1 MLNHDNPKTAII
13 VRTRH
18 RVHSFIAVLDGSSG
32 VDDDSSSMDSFQ
44 SETSRCVARL
54 SRFLL
59 AENDIQRSPA
69 KIFSGRRNMDIRFQ
83 SSPSFDRRFVV
94 WEIHDLEI
102 DCVHRRSRGGT
113 ALCIDHS

>member
-18 RVHSFIAVLDGSSG
+18 RVHSFIAVLGGSSD
-32 VDDDSSSMDSFQ
+32 VDDDSSSMDSLQ
-44 SETSRCVARL
+44 SDTSRCVARL

-59 AENDIQRSPA
+59 AEDDVQRSPA
-69 KIFSGRRNMDIRFQ
+69 TIFSGRRNIDIRFQ
-83 SSPSFDRRFVV
+83 PSPSFDRRFVV

-102 DCVHRRSRGGT
+102 DCVDGRPRGGT
-113 ALCIDHS
+113 ALCIDHR